1 MEERRPVGKL
11 LWVVQAEMMKVWI
24 SEVRLYY
31 LKIMLI
37 SFTNGWN
44 KRKKKINDDSSVLT
58 LADRCGYSLIKS
70 GDAQGRGEKMGEI
83 ESNSSGQ
90 IHGVV

>member
-1 MEERRPVGKL
+1 M
-11 LWVVQAEMMKVWI
+11 VVQAEMMKVWI

-44 KRKKKINDDSSVLT
+44 EECKIKKKINDDSRVLI

-70 GDAQGRGEKMGEI
+70 GDAQGRGEKMGEM

>member
-1 MEERRPVGKL
+1 M
-11 LWVVQAEMMKVWI
+11 VQAMIMKVWI

-44 KRKKKINDDSSVLT
+44 EECKRKKKINDDSRILT

-70 GDAQGRGEKMGEI
+70 GDGQGRGEKMREM
-83 ESNSSGQ
+83 ESNSSEQ